1 MIELPKADIKYSSLS
16 REEWNTIRSLADDR
30 NIIIKKADKGSRIV
44 IWGRNDYLMQAEKQ
58 LKDKKVYQKVS
69 NSETILSKLEDT
81 SNKVFSSL
89 KKTAYVTLIKGYIMS

>member
-1 MIELPKADIKYSSLS
+1 
-16 REEWNTIRSLADDR
+16 
-30 NIIIKKADKGSRIV
+30 
-44 IWGRNDYLMQAEKQ
+44 MQAEKQ